1 MSFVTTDSQH
11 HSTNAAS
18 VAMTGAG
25 GEDPGAADNEAM
37 ALLPSN
43 TVESWP
49 LERILEPHDADGG
62 VHLEDEEGN
71 RVHRTRFQQFL
82 HRAHD
87 LYEKFDFPIHVLIGI
102 LIAWLYPPL
111 GAVYVAPMI
120 TANWVAVCYIF
131 VLFGLGVRTEEFT
144 SALTKMPFNAL
155 VQVYNFGFISGVVF
169 GVTRLLAMAG
179 ILTQNLAD
187 GMAICG
193 CLPMSINVGI
203 VLTMAAG
210 GDEAVAIFNTSFGNF
225 VGVFLSPAL
234 ILGYLGTIGY
244 VDVGQVYMKLS
255 LIVIVPLIV
264 GQLIQRLVRP
274 VREFY
279 FAHKKTFKK
288 TAEWALVFII
298 FTIFSRNFYSG
309 SKVPIGQVFILIAC
323 ILCFIT
329 GFMAVMWY
337 LLRTLYHDRPLLRVT
352 GTFISIQKTS
362 TWQRSKLLL
371 FAAACVV
378 ALPRALTFPISCPF
392 LFCSCAGSP
401 SHHFHLRRASQLGVL
416 HLAHPLL
423 ASYVCIAL
431 RRRSIASFACRL
443 RSRELTSRPFF
454 SLQRLFSPP
463 RTTALQLIIG
473 SILVPSMVRF
483 LAREKDRLASLDE
496 SSVSDEESGI
506 EVRRGRPK
514 RGDDDDDVPD
524 SGSQDGSGSDTDQAG
539 SVVKEGEDAATA
551 KSNSASECSSP

>member
-1 MSFVTTDSQH
+1 MP
-11 HSTNAAS
+11 
-18 VAMTGAG
+18 GAG

-62 VHLEDEEGN
+62 VHLEDEDGN

-362 TWQRSKLLL
+362 TWHENETLQLLL
-371 FAAACVV
+371 LVSSSFPARSLFPSRHPFVFCFAV
-378 ALPRALTFPISCPF
+378 ALGVPLITSIYGGHPNLAFYTLPILCWHRTCEL
-392 LFCSCAGSP
+392 LFFVVP
-401 SHHFHLRRASQLGVL
+401 S
-416 HLAHPLL
+416 
-423 ASYVCIAL
+423 
-431 RRRSIASFACRL
+431 L
-443 RSRELTSRPFF
+443 RSLVACHLGNSHCVPFF
-454 SLQRLFSPP
+454 FVATLFSLHP
-463 RTTALQLIIG
+463 TQQ
-473 SILVPSMVRF
+473 PSSSSS
-483 LAREKDRLASLDE
+483 AAS
-496 SSVSDEESGI
+496 SSL
-506 EVRRGRPK
+506 P
-514 RGDDDDDVPD
+514 
-524 SGSQDGSGSDTDQAG
+524 
-539 SVVKEGEDAATA
+539 
-551 KSNSASECSSP
+551 